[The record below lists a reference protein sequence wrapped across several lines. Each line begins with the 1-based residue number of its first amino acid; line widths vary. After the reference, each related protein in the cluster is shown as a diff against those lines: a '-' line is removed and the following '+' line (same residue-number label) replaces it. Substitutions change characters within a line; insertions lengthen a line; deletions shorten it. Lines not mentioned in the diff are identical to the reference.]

1 MNIFTRLLNIDR
13 RILYLLVAAVVAV
26 PLLARPSAHPS
37 VVFREVTDAYNTIDQ
52 VPDDKIVLVSIFYGA
67 GTLAENGPQT
77 EALMRHMFQKHIRFA
92 VLSWDLVGTDLSYN
106 IGEKLQK
113 EYGAKY
119 GRDWVHLGYRP
130 GPLFA
135 VISGMAEDFPRV
147 IGSDKFGTKVSQIA
161 ALKNVKNHKQVGA
174 VIEITPSGTVG
185 YWIAFF
191 TCPNRVPL
199 VYAPTAVMVADA
211 YPYLDSKQI
220 NGMLNGVI
228 GAAQYETLI
237 GLEDKATFAAAASWA
252 LSAALLFIIVL
263 IIVGNVSYIA
273 AKRIASRGDLR

>member
-1 MNIFTRLLNIDR
+1 MDIFTRLLNIDR
-13 RILYLLVAAVVAV
+13 RILYLLVAAVVAI
-26 PLLARPSAHPS
+26 PLLARPRTHPS
-37 VVFREVTDAYNTIDQ
+37 VVFREVKDAYGVINS

-77 EALMRHMFQKHIRFA
+77 EALMRHMFKKHVRFA
-92 VLSWDLVGTDLSYN
+92 VLSWDLVGTNLSYD
-106 IGEKLQK
+106 IAVKLEK

-135 VISGMAEDFPRV
+135 VISGMAEDFPQV
-147 IGSDKFGTKVSQIA
+147 IGSDKFGTKVTKIE
-161 ALKNVKNHKQVGA
+161 ALRNVKNHKQVGA

-191 TCPNRVPL
+191 TCPHRVPL

-228 GAAQYETLI
+228 GAAQYETLL
-237 GLEDKATFAAAASWA
+237 GLEDEPTFAAAAAWA
-252 LSAALLFIIVL
+252 LSAALVFIILL
-263 IIVGNVSYIA
+263 IVIGNVSYIMARRA
-273 AKRIASRGDLR
+273 AARGELR